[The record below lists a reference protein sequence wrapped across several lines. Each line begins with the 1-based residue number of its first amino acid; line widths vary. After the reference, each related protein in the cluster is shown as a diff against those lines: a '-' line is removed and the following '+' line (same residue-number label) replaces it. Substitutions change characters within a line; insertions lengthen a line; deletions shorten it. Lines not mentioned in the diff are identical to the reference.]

1 MLFPNKEGQYFCE
14 TEDCDFKTVD
24 LFDFLDHVQVE
35 FTWDVRVTPRYCFD
49 LFKFFRAVSQIIDEG
64 NLDELYD
71 VIQDTACLF
80 VNASSDELDDYIQE
94 VIITD
99 EADTGIKN
107 LERMLKEN
115 E

>member
-1 MLFPNKEGQYFCE
+1 MLVPNKDGLYCCE
-14 TEDCDFKTVD
+14 TEDCDFKTVNIFD
-24 LFDFLDHVQVE
+24 LLDHVQVE
-35 FTWDVRVTPRYCFD
+35 FTWDVRVTPKYCFD
-49 LFKFFRAVSQIIDEG
+49 LFKFFYSLSEMIDRG
-64 NLDELYD
+64 SLDELYD

-80 VNASSDELDDYIQE
+80 VNASSDELDDFIEE

-99 EADTGIKN
+99 EADAGIKN